1 MMIPDSN
8 RGAVQQCGGQ
18 SARTAWLQDLR
29 ARPDM
34 LLEEISKS
42 PVQTGRRRNLGMP
55 KPTGKTHRDTTS
67 DDQRISAVG

>member
-34 LLEEISKS
+34 LLEEISRS
-42 PVQTGRRRNLGMP
+42 PVQDRQEK
-55 KPTGKTHRDTTS
+55 KPWHVKTNRKNPP
-67 DDQRISAVG
+67 